1 MKGKKKNGA
10 KRQAPDGNGQGAG
23 FQKGAEL
30 ELFIEDMGTEG
41 EGIGKYPGWWRSL
54 SLPPIGYA
62 LLVHSTVNAAAAR
75 FRRWITANS

>member
-41 EGIGKYPGWWRSL
+41 EGIGKKDGFIFFCKRCCGGGPYSGKGHENEKELWVCPVGGD
-54 SLPPIGYA
+54 P
-62 LLVHSTVNAAAAR
+62 
-75 FRRWITANS
+75 